1 MATRRV
7 KRIKRSKKH
16 VHRARG
22 RKTNHR
28 RRRHT
33 RRQTGGEII
42 DVCKRTGIGP
52 FAKGIAITYDTV
64 SKMYR
69 IGNHDYNTLK
79 TMDRYKMAINIL
91 DDRTPHSIG
100 PNYSLVNGNITLSQD
115 QFNTFRLA
123 YCVFIGTPCC
133 DKITAFK
140 PPVAAAAPA
149 PAAAA
154 APVAEVPKM
163 SPNVLMINDSIIA
176 YKNNKGVMRS
186 VTVDR
191 SNTDYEFDNFIIPI
205 NAQSDISGKL
215 KVEFVGNPVV
225 TRFTLE
231 LSMSSITPELIEC
244 VKGINDLVVHIENV
258 SNSFSAMVITGTLTE
273 QRVGEKK
280 STYDFSSFVLNF
292 VKKYQDCLVAGQFV
306 VSNPQIYINL
316 ITNHIA
322 ECSQRIDSAKFFS
335 PEQKMSLKAVL
346 TAFQQRFNDLKQT
359 KDLEALKTLHEDV
372 NRFRNVELFQ
382 AKNQAIKQAS
392 LAAQMKRLSVRGPG
406 AGAAPSSGAIPPP
419 PDFTA
424 FGIDSDGD
432 PIE

>member
-1 MATRRV
+1 
-7 KRIKRSKKH
+7 
-16 VHRARG
+16 VHRAHG

-28 RRRHT
+28 RQRHT
-33 RRQTGGEII
+33 RRQRGGAII
-42 DVCKRTGIGP
+42 TVCERSGFGL

-64 SKMYR
+64 AETYT
-69 IGNHDYNTLK
+69 IGNHDYETLK

-91 DDRTPHSIG
+91 DNRTPHSIG
-100 PNYSLVNGNITLSQD
+100 PNYSLVNRKITLSQY

-123 YCVFIGTPCC
+123 YCVFNGTPGC
-133 DKITAFK
+133 DLIKMFE
-140 PPVAAAAPA
+140 PPVAAPAPA

-191 SNTDYEFDNFIIPI
+191 SKTDYEFDNFIIP
-205 NAQSDISGKL
+205 NNDHDDISGKL

-231 LSMSSITPELIEC
+231 LSMSSITPQLIEC
-244 VKGINDLVVHIENV
+244 VEGIEDLVVNIENV

-292 VKKYQDCLVAGQFV
+292 VENYQDCLVAGQFV
-306 VSNPQIYINL
+306 VSDPQVYIRL
-316 ITNHIA
+316 ITKHIA
-322 ECSQRIDSAKFFS
+322 ECSQRIDTEKGFL
-335 PEQKMSLKAVL
+335 PEQKMLLKAVL
-346 TAFQQRFNDLKQT
+346 TAFQSRFNDLKQT
-359 KDLEALKTLHEDV
+359 KDLEALKTLHEEV
-372 NRFRNVELFQ
+372 NKFLNVDLFQ
-382 AKNQAIKQAS
+382 AKKTS
-392 LAAQMKRLSVRGPG
+392 LAALAVQMKQMSVS
-406 AGAAPSSGAIPPP
+406 APL
-419 PDFTA
+419 DFTE
-424 FGIDSDGD
+424 FGIDSDGN
-432 PIE
+432 PINRKQRA